1 MSRTARTPVLSGWRR
16 TTAMFVAATVL
27 LAPVAVSSSASATP
41 ATHQGPTLTH
51 LAHFGSGLGSGSTIG
66 PDGALYVTDGTAG
79 SVKRIDRRTG
89 AVSVYATGLPPRVLG
104 IGGAIDVAFLA
115 GRGYALVTMVGGD
128 FVGGSHIGDAV
139 VGIYRL
145 DRGGHP
151 SPIADIG
158 AWSVAHPPIPGFFIT
173 TGVQYAMAAYRGG
186 FLVTDGHHN
195 RVLHVTLDGAITEIA
210 AFQDLVPTGIEVQGN
225 RIWVTQA
232 GPVPHVPE
240 TGRVLALDRRT
251 GPREVA
257 RGASMLIDVELGPQ
271 HQLYGLSQGQWD
283 GVMEGSPALPNTG
296 RLVRVTPTGGLQPV
310 NGGDGHP
317 IVLDRP
323 TSVEFVGRTAYVVS
337 LSGDVY
343 TIDGL

>member
-1 MSRTARTPVLSGWRR
+1 MSRTARLPVLFGWRR
-16 TTAMFVAATVL
+16 TTAVLVAATVL
-27 LAPVAVSSSASATP
+27 LTPFAVSSSASATT
-41 ATHQGPTLTH
+41 AAHRGPSLAH
-51 LAHFGSGLGSGSTIG
+51 LAHVASGLGSGSTIG

-79 SVKRIDRRTG
+79 SVNRVDRRTG
-89 AVSVYATGLPPRVLG
+89 AVSLYASGLPPRVLG
-104 IGGAIDVAFLA
+104 IGGAVDVAFLA

-128 FVGGSHIGDAV
+128 FLGGPHIGDAV

-151 SPIADIG
+151 VPIADIG
-158 AWSVAHPPIPGFFIT
+158 AWSVAHPPTTGFFLT
-173 TGVQYAMAAYRGG
+173 TGVQYAIAAYRGG

-195 RVLHVTLDGAITEIA
+195 RVLRVTLDGSITEIA
-210 AFQDLVPTGIEVQGN
+210 TFEDLVPTGLEVEGN

-232 GPVPHVPE
+232 GPVPHTPE
-240 TGRVLALDRRT
+240 TGRVLALDRRS

-257 RGASMLIDVELGPQ
+257 RGASLLIDVEIGPR

-283 GVMEGSPALPNTG
+283 GVMEGSPALPDTG
-296 RLVRVTPTGGLQPV
+296 RLVRVTATGGLAPV
-310 NGGDGHP
+310 TDSAGHEL
-317 IVLDRP
+317 VLDRP

-343 TIDGL
+343 TVDGL